1 MNPEAQD
8 RSGASGLRY
17 SLEVPSL
24 EDLVDVFRIALEANF
39 RNVAVRIVDCPDLTE
54 PPYGMAAKGSWRTYC
69 CVHVGSCLSNWSS
82 LLTTFIFVLEGISK
96 STKISDVGGVRYLT
110 PLPQLDHKYDLQ
122 TIAKESELSPPYFI
136 MGAGCGPYQDVG
148 CNCELMANVAVSS
161 AGVVKNESRIAKL
174 DKDGKCQIERLQTT
188 NLAILGNFFLSAGEP
203 GKVVEIRAE
212 GRTGSENFV
221 SILRQAVRA
230 RYQEKPVGIGGVFL
244 VEKGSLNIHVMP
256 DFSKAPLETEGT
268 VDQWLKYFTQPAP
281 MVFMSV
287 FVSEDP
293 GWDLRCEHTHGYGV
307 PDAEGSSQNRG
318 GHYHYGPPN
327 LCVSRVHVETRYHF
341 IR

>member
-54 PPYGMAAKGSWRTYC
+54 PPYGMAAK
-69 CVHVGSCLSNWSS
+69 
-82 LLTTFIFVLEGISK
+82 GISK

-318 GHYHYGPPN
+318 GHYHYDTTPDEVEYVGYFGCAETLYRIDRPP
-327 LCVSRVHVETRYHF
+327 SSS
-341 IR
+341 